1 MRLIRKKKSTVSDN
15 HHFVSLV
22 QLVQDDSNLRDK
34 LLPLLTLDS
43 FNRKSALN
51 TWLEE
56 LKLQRAPT
64 EIISALAC
72 LVDDAIAAKILEISG
87 E

>member
-1 MRLIRKKKSTVSDN
+1 MRLTRQRKSTVADN
-15 HHFVSLV
+15 DHFIRLV
-22 QLVQDDSNLRDK
+22 QLMQDDSSLREK
-34 LLPLLTLDS
+34 LFALLTLDS

-56 LKLQRAPT
+56 LKLQSAPT
-64 EIISALAC
+64 EIISALTC
-72 LVDDAIAAKILEISG
+72 LVDDAIVAKILEISG

>member
-1 MRLIRKKKSTVSDN
+1 MFIII
-15 HHFVSLV
+15 
-22 QLVQDDSNLRDK
+22 K
-34 LLPLLTLDS
+34 LS
-43 FNRKSALN
+43 V
-51 TWLEE
+51 WLEE

>member
-1 MRLIRKKKSTVSDN
+1 MRRIKKKKSTVADN
-15 HHFVSLV
+15 DHFVRLV
-22 QLVQDDSNLRDK
+22 QLMQDDFDLRDRI
-34 LLPLLTLDS
+34 LPLLVLDP

-56 LKLQRAPT
+56 LKLQSAPRS
-64 EIISALAC
+64 IISALAC

>member
-1 MRLIRKKKSTVSDN
+1 MRLTRKKKGTVAEND
-15 HHFVSLV
+15 HFVSLV
-22 QLVQDDSNLRDK
+22 QLMQDDSNLREK
-34 LLPLLTLDS
+34 LLPLLALDS

-56 LKLQRAPT
+56 LKLQRAPS

>member
-1 MRLIRKKKSTVSDN
+1 MRLTRQKKNTVADNDHFIR
-15 HHFVSLV
+15 LV
-22 QLVQDDSNLRDK
+22 QLIQDDTNLRDK
-34 LLPLLTLDS
+34 LLPLLTLDF

-56 LKLQRAPT
+56 LKLQSAPT

-72 LVDDAIAAKILEISG
+72 LVDDAIVAKILEISG

>member
-1 MRLIRKKKSTVSDN
+1 MSTVADN
-15 HHFVSLV
+15 VHFVSLV
-22 QLVQDDSNLRDK
+22 QLMQDDSNLRDK
-34 LLPLLTLDS
+34 LLPLMALDS

-51 TWLEE
+51 SWLEE

>member
-1 MRLIRKKKSTVSDN
+1 MRLIRQKKNTVADN
-15 HHFVSLV
+15 DHFVVLV
-22 QLVQDDSNLRDK
+22 QLMQDDFNLRDK
-34 LLPLLTLDS
+34 LIPLLALDS

-56 LKLQRAPT
+56 LKLQNAPT

>member
-1 MRLIRKKKSTVSDN
+1 MWRIRKKKGTVADN
-15 HHFVSLV
+15 DHFVRLV
-22 QLVQDDSNLRDK
+22 QLMRDDADLRDK
-34 LLPLLTLDS
+34 MLPLLALDS

-56 LKLQRAPT
+56 LKLQSAPT